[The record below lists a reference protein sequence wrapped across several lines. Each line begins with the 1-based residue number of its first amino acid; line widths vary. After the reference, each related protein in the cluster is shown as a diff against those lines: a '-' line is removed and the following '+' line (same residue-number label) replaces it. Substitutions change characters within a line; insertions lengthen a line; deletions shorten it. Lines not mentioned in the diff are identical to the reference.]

1 MAKVYRIKGLRK
13 LHIAGIA
20 NVNDF
25 VTRYEGELDFGDYWK
40 KNKNSLTPFCFDYE
54 NRSVVFVETPVNIN
68 LLTVHPFFYE
78 AQRHHATKLYQVS
91 FETVTALM
99 EDIGDFEDSKPLFLF
114 STGRCGSTLLCN
126 LMADNSDM
134 VSVSEADFFT
144 QLPYLRDQY
153 GEEVDDELSQLSR
166 ALTLLLQAYIKTHSN
181 DATIVFKLR
190 SMCLEAAELIAGAVP
205 EADHVYLYRN
215 ANDTINSFLSV
226 LSAHPL
232 LSFARRLN
240 SRKFPLLDYI
250 PLGMISYVP
259 GLKRNVEVF
268 APLIKELDYRGVGIG
283 TGASIFTLAWLSSL
297 DKALALQKEERGF
310 FKCVV
315 RYDELRSDA
324 FETMEGVMASL
335 DCHGIDESAKERM
348 RSTLQKD
355 SQAGSEMSSKG
366 EKVLS
371 DKDLCTIER
380 VLGKHAQISSADF
393 LVPDPIS

>member
-13 LHIAGIA
+13 LYIAGIA

-25 VTRYEGELDFGDYWK
+25 VTRYEGELDFANFWK
-40 KNKNSLTPFCFDYE
+40 ENKNSLTPFCFDYE
-54 NRSVVFVETPVNIN
+54 NRSVVFVETPVNVN

-99 EDIGDFEDSKPLFLF
+99 EEVSGCEDSKPLFLF

-144 QLPYLRDQY
+144 QLPYLRAQY
-153 GEEVDDELSQLSR
+153 GVEIDGELVQLSR
-166 ALTLLLQAYIKTHSN
+166 ALTFLLQAYIKTHSN
-181 DATIVFKLR
+181 DATVVFKLR
-190 SMCLEAAELIAGAVP
+190 SMCLEAAELIADAVP

-232 LSFARRLN
+232 LSFARILN
-240 SRKFPLLDYI
+240 SKNFPLLDYF
-250 PLGMISYVP
+250 PLGMISYIP

-268 APLIKELDYRGVGIG
+268 APLIKASNYRSVGIG
-283 TGASIFTLAWLSSL
+283 TGASVFTLAWLSSL
-297 DKALALQKEERGF
+297 DKALALQNKEGGF
-310 FKCVV
+310 FKCIV

-324 FETMEGVMASL
+324 FKTMEGVMASL
-335 DCHGIDESAKERM
+335 DCHGIDASAKERM
-348 RSTLQKD
+348 RSTLEKD

-366 EKVLS
+366 EKILNE
-371 DKDLCTIER
+371 KDLRIIER
-380 VLGKHAQISSADF
+380 VLKKHSQISSANF
-393 LVPDPIS
+393 LLPDPIA